1 MKFVRF
7 GEKNKEN
14 YGLIDKEGN
23 IRKLF
28 NDLDGNLQKI
38 SLQDLLDISM
48 AVNIS
53 SLPIMNKKERIGPCV
68 ANVGKI
74 ICVGLNYIDHIKE
87 TNSQTPKEPVIFSKL
102 CAPTGA
108 NDDVI
113 LPKNSLST
121 DWEVELGVVIGKK
134 THYVSQEKAQNH
146 IFGYCVINDLSE
158 RSFQLE
164 RSGQWVK
171 GKSCQGFAPIGP
183 WLVTKDEVPNI
194 QNLNLWL
201 EVNNYR
207 YQDSNT
213 KNMLFGVDYLVSY
226 ISQFMV
232 LNAGDIISTGTP
244 PGVGLG
250 VLPSPIYL
258 KNGDKV
264 KVGIEGLGMQQQKVV
279 AYNINNND

>member
-28 NDLDGNLQKI
+28 SDLDSNSKNR
-38 SLQDLLDISM
+38 SLQDLLE
-48 AVNIS
+48 IS
-53 SLPIMNKKERIGPCV
+53 SVANIPNLPIVNKKERIGPCL

-74 ICVGLNYIDHIKE
+74 ICVGLNYTDHIKE
-87 TNSQTPKEPVIFSKL
+87 TNSQTPKEPVIFAKL
-102 CAPTGA
+102 SAPTGA
-108 NDDVI
+108 NDDVV
-113 LPKNSLST
+113 LPKNSVST
-121 DWEVELGVVIGKK
+121 DWEVELGVVIGKH
-134 THYVSQEKAQNH
+134 THYVSQEEARNH

-183 WLVTKDEVPNI
+183 WLVTKDEIPNV
-194 QNLNLWL
+194 QDLNLWL
-201 EVNNYR
+201 EVNDYR

-232 LNAGDIISTGTP
+232 LNPGDVISTGTP

-250 VLPSPIYL
+250 VLPNPVYL
-258 KNGDKV
+258 KDGDIV
-264 KVGIEGLGMQQQKVV
+264 RVGIEGLGVQQQQIV
-279 AYNINNND
+279 AYNIKNN